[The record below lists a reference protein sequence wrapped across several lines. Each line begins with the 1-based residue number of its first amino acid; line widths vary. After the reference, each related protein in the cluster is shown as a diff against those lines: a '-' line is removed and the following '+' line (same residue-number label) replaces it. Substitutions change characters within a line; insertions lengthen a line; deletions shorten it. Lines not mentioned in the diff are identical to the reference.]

1 MRGWEGRRE
10 GGRSSRAKHPSGKNP
25 QEAGAGDT
33 RVRRAGALSFRLLS
47 GNETGTV
54 GDYLGNP
61 KSGMTQ

>member
-33 RVRRAGALSFRLLS
+33 RVRRAGALSLS
-47 GNETGTV
+47 ACFLATRRAQLV
-54 GDYLGNP
+54 II
-61 KSGMTQ
+61 